1 MSFKINFITYIIK
14 MNFNYLKPPKE
25 AMLLKHKGE
34 NFKIKIDEQI
44 VYYVDGKIKRKIFYN
59 VPFEDVE
66 LE

>member
-1 MSFKINFITYIIK
+1 